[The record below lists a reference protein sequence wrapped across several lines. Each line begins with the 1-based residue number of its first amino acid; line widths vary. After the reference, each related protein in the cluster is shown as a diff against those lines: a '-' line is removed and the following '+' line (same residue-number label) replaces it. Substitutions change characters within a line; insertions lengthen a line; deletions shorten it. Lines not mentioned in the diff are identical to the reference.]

1 MIQALVAERTL
12 ELSTLALRARVLE
25 TSGAPGGLVV
35 LMLHGNPDNAD
46 EWRPL
51 MTRLG
56 TTHRCIAPDFP
67 SYGYST
73 DLPDSFDY
81 SLEAQRHFVDAV
93 LAELGVTQPVTLVVH
108 DTGGMVGTDWA
119 VRHLDRIAGVVFTNT
134 VVFENF
140 PWFPIAR
147 RWADMSWRGRIR
159 AGLGM
164 KAMALKRG
172 ALFRKIFAAQ
182 SPQLGKEDLDRFV
195 ATFAL
200 NPVAMRATLRQ
211 FRQFVPARF
220 FTGFEVARM
229 KLISER
235 PARVLW
241 GDSDPYLPS
250 ELSQRFGNAPVT
262 VLPDVGHWVPLIAA
276 ERLAEEVRAVTPK

>member
-1 MIQALVAERTL
+1 MNQALIVERTL
-12 ELSTLALRARVLE
+12 EFSALALRARVLE
-25 TSGAPGGLVV
+25 TNGAPGGPVV

-51 MTRLG
+51 MARLG
-56 TTHRCIAPDFP
+56 ATHRCIAPDFP
-67 SYGYST
+67 GYGYST

-81 SLEAQRHFVDAV
+81 SLEVQRRFVDAL
-93 LAELGVTQPVTLVVH
+93 LAQLGVTQPVILVVH

-119 VRHLDRIAGVVFTNT
+119 ARHLDRIAGMVFTNT

-147 RWADMSWRGRIR
+147 RWADMSWRGRFR

-182 SPQLGKEDLDRFV
+182 SPQLGTDDLNRFV

-200 NPVAMRATLRQ
+200 NPVAKRATLRQ
-211 FRQFVPARF
+211 FRQCVPASF
-220 FTGFEVARM
+220 FTGFEAARM
-229 KLISER
+229 KLIAER
-235 PARVLW
+235 PVRVLW
-241 GDSDPYLPS
+241 GDNDPYLPA
-250 ELSQRFGNAPVT
+250 ELSRRFGEAPVT

-276 ERLAEEVRAVTPK
+276 DRLAEEVRAVAPN